1 MIELFLVRHGE
12 AAQAWGQHEDPEL
25 SSLGCEQAR
34 QAAVAVDAAAPKEL
48 VLVSSPKVRAQQTAE
63 PLAELRS
70 APVVVQPAFREV
82 PSMTDLATRQAW
94 LQNLMRSHWSEIN
107 DAAVLEWRAQIL
119 SNVAAIG
126 HHTAVFTHFMVLNVI
141 VGHIR
146 GCDKVLQFWPDNA
159 SVTRC
164 RVIDSELVLVSLG
177 AQMDTQIN

>member
-1 MIELFLVRHGE
+1 MTELFLVRHGE
-12 AAQAWGQHEDPEL
+12 AAQSWGEHNDPEL
-25 SSLGCEQAR
+25 SSLGREQAK
-34 QAAVAVDAAAPKEL
+34 QAAVAVDRAAPKEL

-63 PLAELRS
+63 PLADLRS
-70 APVVVQPAFREV
+70 APVIVQPAFREV

-94 LQNLMRSHWSEIN
+94 LQNLMRSRWSEN
-107 DAAVLEWRAQIL
+107 SDAAVLEWRAQIL
-119 SNVAAIG
+119 SNAAAIG

-159 SVTRC
+159 SVTHC

-177 AQMDTQIN
+177 VQMDTHIN